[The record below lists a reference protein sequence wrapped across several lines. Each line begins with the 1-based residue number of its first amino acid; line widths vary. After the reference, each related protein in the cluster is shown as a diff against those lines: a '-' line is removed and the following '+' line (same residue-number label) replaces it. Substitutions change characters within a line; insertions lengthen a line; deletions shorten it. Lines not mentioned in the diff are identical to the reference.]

1 MHFVT
6 SSAGEPHVQSYNFA
20 HMNAGIV
27 GNGAYLL
34 QVRDRMAAT
43 MVNSNTLRILGGDAV
58 CCGRHIAIDEAFEEV
73 NIDNGVP
80 GYSRIDLVVAH
91 IETAPQETLELRVI
105 KGEETTG
112 TPVVPGHIDGD
123 LNDGDTVTEM
133 PICSVRIDG
142 INPQEPVSLLRELTT
157 LASLKA
163 ECDEHWDSLSQV
175 ENTHRMKSTNGQ
187 KDDVYWF
194 LYRDSNGLKRLAF
207 CSDEHGSGAGSHGSV
222 YLNNPPFV
230 TRSVSRSF
238 SVADQGY
245 FEVQTSPPAVPGYTY
260 LGLVGARQAVSAKI
274 NLFSF
279 APNYAGWI
287 NWGGA
292 MSGTVTF
299 TLLYGRNGS

>member
-73 NIDNGVP
+73 SIDNGVP

-112 TPVVPGHIDGD
+112 TPVVPGRIDGD

-163 ECDEHWDSLSQV
+163 ECDEHWDSLSQDTGWV
-175 ENTHRMKSTNGQ
+175 EIYNDQAKQNRISA
-187 KDDVYWF
+187 
-194 LYRDSNGLKRLAF
+194 RLVGGCVAGVRGEM
-207 CSDEHGSGAGSHGSV
+207 SD
-222 YLNNPPFV
+222 Y
-230 TRSVSRSF
+230 
-238 SVADQGY
+238 SVATGAWRKVTTLPASMAPASNAYFQGVPLDMCIDTY
-245 FEVQTSPPAVPGYTY
+245 GVLWARAASDTSLWSFDHAY
-260 LGLVGARQAVSAKI
+260 LAAR
-274 NLFSF
+274 
-279 APNYAGWI
+279 
-287 NWGGA
+287 
-292 MSGTVTF
+292 
-299 TLLYGRNGS
+299 

>member
-73 NIDNGVP
+73 SIDNGVP

-133 PICSVRIDG
+133 PICSVR
-142 INPQEPVSLLRELTT
+142 QEPVSLLRELTT

-163 ECDEHWDSLSQV
+163 ECDEHWDSLSQDTGWV
-175 ENTHRMKSTNGQ
+175 EIYET
-187 KDDVYWF
+187 DDNHIRARRIGAVVFVRGEMGAYEVAAGAWRKVTT
-194 LYRDSNGLKRLAF
+194 LPGPMAPDSNAYWRGVGVDLCLDAQ
-207 CSDEHGSGAGSHGSV
+207 GVLWA
-222 YLNNPPFV
+222 
-230 TRSVSRSF
+230 RSAVGEAVWSF
-238 SVADQGY
+238 DHTY
-245 FEVQTSPPAVPGYTY
+245 PA
-260 LGLVGARQAVSAKI
+260 AR
-274 NLFSF
+274 
-279 APNYAGWI
+279 
-287 NWGGA
+287 
-292 MSGTVTF
+292 
-299 TLLYGRNGS
+299 

>member
-163 ECDEHWDSLSQV
+163 ECDEHWDSLSQDTGWV
-175 ENTHRMKSTNGQ
+175 KIYETADNRIRARRAGGTVFVRGEMGAYEVAAGAWRKVTTLPGPMAP
-187 KDDVYWF
+187 
-194 LYRDSNGLKRLAF
+194 DSNAYWRGVGVDLCLDAQ
-207 CSDEHGSGAGSHGSV
+207 GVLWA
-222 YLNNPPFV
+222 
-230 TRSVSRSF
+230 RSAVGEAVWSF
-238 SVADQGY
+238 DHTY
-245 FEVQTSPPAVPGYTY
+245 PA
-260 LGLVGARQAVSAKI
+260 AR
-274 NLFSF
+274 
-279 APNYAGWI
+279 
-287 NWGGA
+287 
-292 MSGTVTF
+292 
-299 TLLYGRNGS
+299 